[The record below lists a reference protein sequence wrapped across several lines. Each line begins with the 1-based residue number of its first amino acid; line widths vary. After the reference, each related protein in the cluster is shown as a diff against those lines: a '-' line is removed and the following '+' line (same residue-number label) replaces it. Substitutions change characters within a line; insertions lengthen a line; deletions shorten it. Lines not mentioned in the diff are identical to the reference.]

1 VVEVGF
7 RFDGMMR
14 SVSLPDESLVHS
26 ARKSGVQGRSL
37 ADLDLEPIR
46 SRVSSARRLL
56 VVVNDEYRPT
66 PTLEMLKRLRDTLR
80 GAGETRLV
88 VACGMHPRPTAAYL
102 KELAVACSGAFP
114 VTVHDA
120 TDPTESFGTL
130 SDESPLELNPLV
142 SWADC
147 ILLLGSVEPHFFAGF
162 TGGAKQLLP
171 GLASRRA
178 IEANHRFAV
187 ADACRPLEVD
197 GNPIAEAIA
206 ETALRFADRLVS
218 LQVVAGPSGWEAFCG
233 AERESFA
240 QATQRCREVASV
252 VWPQA
257 LDLLLAAVEPPLD
270 RNLYQLQKA
279 FENHQWVV
287 REGGKLVMLSAC
299 GEGVGNDFFGPLADR
314 YPHWRH
320 LPPWDDQPYSLGLH
334 KLYRTSRTRNR
345 LGLYLHSRLP
355 ESLVKRFYFE
365 PVNNLDRW
373 LDVHATPGVSVG
385 VVDGATASVSV
396 FADG

>member
-1 VVEVGF
+1 VIEVSF
-7 RFDGMMR
+7 QFDGTTR
-14 SVSLPDESLVHS
+14 SVSLPEANLVS
-26 ARKSGVQGRSL
+26 PTRGAGLSGPSL
-37 ADLDLEPIR
+37 ADVDLESIL

-66 PTLEMLKRLRDTLR
+66 PTRDLLNR
-80 GAGETRLV
+80 MGDAVDLAGETKV
-88 VACGMHPRPTAAYL
+88 AVACGMHPRPSAAFL
-102 KELAVACSGAFP
+102 ADLAGALPRQVEL
-114 VTVHDA
+114 TVHDA
-120 TDPTESFGTL
+120 SAPGESFGAL
-130 SDESPLELNPLV
+130 SDDSPLELNPLV

-171 GLASRRA
+171 GLATRRS

-187 ADACRPLEVD
+187 ADTCRPFQEA
-197 GNPIAEAIA
+197 GNPIAEAIR
-206 ETALRFADRLVS
+206 ETARLFADRLVS

-233 AERESFA
+233 TEQESFV
-240 QATQRCREVASV
+240 QATQRCREVAGV

-279 FENHQWVV
+279 FENHQWAV

-299 GEGVGNDFFGPLADR
+299 REGVGNDFFGPLAEQ
-314 YPHWRH
+314 YPDWRH
-320 LPPWDDQPYSLGLH
+320 LPLWEDQTYSLGLH

-345 LGLYLHSRLP
+345 LELYLHSTLP
-355 ESLVKRFYFE
+355 DHLVKRFYFE
-365 PVNNLDRW
+365 PVNHLDRW
-373 LDVHATPGVSVG
+373 LDTHAAPGVSVG

-396 FADG
+396 LADG